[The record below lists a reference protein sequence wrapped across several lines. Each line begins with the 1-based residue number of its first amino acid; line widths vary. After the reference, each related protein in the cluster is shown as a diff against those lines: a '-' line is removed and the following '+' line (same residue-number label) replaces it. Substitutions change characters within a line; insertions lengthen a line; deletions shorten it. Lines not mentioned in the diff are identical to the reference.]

1 MIRFCRVNPR
11 SFRGLNSLGTGLPS
25 LMKAVPATGS
35 WSGVKYE
42 MLGAA
47 LLLLWCS
54 SSKPIEFH
62 NSCIVYIYIRSDQAS
77 RILTDLLGNVVVRGH
92 DEGHKFSD

>member
-62 NSCIVYIYIRSDQAS
+62 NSCIVYIYIYAAIKPVGYLQ
-77 RILTDLLGNVVVRGH
+77 I
-92 DEGHKFSD
+92 FSGTLW